1 MSSYLNSPDSDSDKE
16 SPSITE
22 LDEGKKA
29 EITETVQSMKTEGNT
44 FFSQGN
50 FEKALEMYSSAAK
63 LLKEFGLDKDS
74 IILLNRSATYLA
86 LKRFVPALNDANQ
99 GILKSLLSPLFVE
112 AYVCMSCHIKL

>member
-16 SPSITE
+16 SASITE
-22 LDEGKKA
+22 LDEAKKA

-99 GILKSLLSPLFVE
+99 GTEIFLYHSF
-112 AYVCMSCHIKL
+112 Y